1 MNLIEQAAKRLEE
14 LKQAGAE
21 LPEGQRSDHL
31 RAPIHATPTPE
42 GVMRAFEAHRP
53 SAIPIPGLRTIGSD
67 EPARSH
73 VGPTDDRS
81 RRVELD
87 LAALRKRGFVTP
99 DSLKSQIADEFR
111 ESTGHRELPSRQSCA

>member
-53 SAIPIPGLRTIGSD
+53 SAIPIP
-67 EPARSH
+67 EPLE
-73 VGPTDDRS
+73 VTS
-81 RRVELD
+81 RRVRMSGPRTID
-87 LAALRKRGFVTP
+87 RVA
-99 DSLKSQIADEFR
+99 SNWI
-111 ESTGHRELPSRQSCA
+111 SRP